1 MKKYALTGSRKCIHN
16 VQKRSYEQR
25 KDKSVGKNTQCGSK
39 LTFKLRNTTE
49 HNHSLDCDLFPL
61 EFSINYNHNHSVYS
75 ASAFKFHSVSQSTKQ
90 KFDELFEAGNSPGSA
105 YRIYR
110 DMLRLEHGSNYV
122 KISADRKLLPTY
134 GWVFKAFSNYIQQSY
149 GKINSI
155 DAFRKA
161 EERVR
166 KYNDKNNDELAT
178 IHQTDEGEFFV
189 CVCDNLSKRTHE
201 MLPQAGDIVFLDST
215 GSLDR
220 QDSRFFRFLTCSPCG
235 GLPLGYVITSNET
248 EELLTKAFE
257 KFKILL
263 PNYAFYKRAE
273 LGPHCFLTDD
283 CDAEI
288 NSLR

>member
-1 MKKYALTGSRKCIHN
+1 
-16 VQKRSYEQR
+16 
-25 KDKSVGKNTQCGSK
+25 
-39 LTFKLRNTTE
+39 
-49 HNHSLDCDLFPL
+49 
-61 EFSINYNHNHSVYS
+61 
-75 ASAFKFHSVSQSTKQ
+75 
-90 KFDELFEAGNSPGSA
+90 
-105 YRIYR
+105 
-110 DMLRLEHGSNYV
+110 
-122 KISADRKLLPTY
+122 
-134 GWVFKAFSNYIQQSY
+134 
-149 GKINSI
+149 
-155 DAFRKA
+155 
-161 EERVR
+161 
-166 KYNDKNNDELAT
+166 
-178 IHQTDEGEFFV
+178 
-189 CVCDNLSKRTHE
+189 